1 MYEYGNVSVQYYV
14 FGFVRTFFS
23 NMMHCRIIGLCPNF
37 NACLREQ
44 LHVKMYHADRLI
56 QFKLYVHTEK
66 IMDNQFS
73 ILI

>member
-14 FGFVRTFFS
+14 FSYVRTFFFQYDVS
-23 NMMHCRIIGLCPNF
+23 PYYIGLCPNF

-66 IMDNQFS
+66 
-73 ILI
+73 